1 LSDVRRA
8 AIGRASAALLCGAA
22 ALALGACESSQTKSA
37 QIAKEGSHAMSAVN
51 NLTIAKASTDVTVGE
66 HVVLRGGG
74 VAVAAVELT
83 NHAKTAQ
90 ADLPVLI
97 DARGGGKSLFKN
109 NLGGLQASLQHMAL
123 IKPGATAWWVNDQ
136 LIDAAQAKTVS
147 VKVGPGRAIADVPR
161 VTLRDRT
168 WQDDQDG
175 IALHGTVVN
184 HSKATLAN
192 VPIYAVALDGGKV
205 VSAGRALVPKLPPS
219 AAGGKPVRFT
229 IFFTGADPRSAH
241 LVLTVAP
248 PTGPVPGTT
257 P

>member
-1 LSDVRRA
+1 LSDARRVV
-8 AIGRASAALLCGAA
+8 IGRVSAALLCGAA

-37 QIAKEGSHAMSAVN
+37 RIGREGSHAMSSVN
-51 NLTIAKASTDVTVGE
+51 NLKIARANPDVTVGE

-83 NHAKTAQ
+83 NHSAKAQ

-97 DARGGGKSLFKN
+97 DARSGSKSLFKN
-109 NLGGLQASLQHMAL
+109 NLGGLQTSLQHMAL

-147 VKVGPGRAIADVPR
+147 VKVGPGRVVTDVPR
-161 VTLRDRT
+161 VTLRDRN

-175 IALHGTVVN
+175 VSLHGTVVN
-184 HSKATLAN
+184 QSKATLVN

-205 VSAGRALVPKLPPS
+205 VAAGRALVPKLPPS
-219 AAGGKPVRFT
+219 VAGAKPVHFT